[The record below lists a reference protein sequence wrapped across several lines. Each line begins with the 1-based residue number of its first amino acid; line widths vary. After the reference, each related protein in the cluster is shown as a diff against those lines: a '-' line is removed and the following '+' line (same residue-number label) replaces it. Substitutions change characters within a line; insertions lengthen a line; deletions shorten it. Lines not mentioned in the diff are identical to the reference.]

1 MEDLIGIFAVVLT
14 LAIPIVAIV
23 LSMVKKVTR
32 NKLDNDLRLEIVRS
46 GNSSPEVVKELL
58 KTPEK
63 KASDNKIVA
72 LRWGCA
78 LAGMGLAALVCHI
91 LEIDY
96 DDIYMWMYLI
106 LGCGVGLIGAVIV
119 EMVLGKKNEK
129 LPDVKP

>member
-1 MEDLIGIFAVVLT
+1 MEDLVGLFAIVLT
-14 LAIPIVAIV
+14 LMIPIVAIV
-23 LSMVKKVTR
+23 FSMIKKVSKS
-32 NKLDNDLRLEIVRS
+32 KLDNELRLEIVRS
-46 GNSSPEVVKELL
+46 GNTSPEVVKELL

-78 LAGMGLAALVCHI
+78 LAGLGLAALVCH
-91 LEIDY
+91 LTGLGFGSAY
-96 DDIYMWMYLI
+96 TYAYLI

>member
-1 MEDLIGIFAVVLT
+1 MEDLVGLFAIVLT
-14 LAIPIVAIV
+14 LMIPIVAIV
-23 LSMVKKVTR
+23 FSMIKKVTK
-32 NKLDNDLRLEIVRS
+32 NKLDNELRLEIVRS
-46 GNSSPEVVKELL
+46 GNTSPEVVKELL

-78 LAGMGLAALVCHI
+78 LAGVGLAALVCH
-91 LEIDY
+91 LTGLGFGSAY
-96 DDIYMWMYLI
+96 TYAYLI

>member
-1 MEDLIGIFAVVLT
+1 MEDLVGLFAIVLT
-14 LAIPIVAIV
+14 LMIPIVAIV
-23 LSMVKKVTR
+23 FSMIKKVSKS
-32 NKLDNDLRLEIVRS
+32 KLDNNLRLEIIRS
-46 GNSSPEVVKELL
+46 GNTSPEVVKELL

-78 LAGMGLAALVCHI
+78 LAGVGLAALVCH
-91 LEIDY
+91 LTGLGFGSAY
-96 DDIYMWMYLI
+96 TYAYLI

>member
-14 LAIPIVAIV
+14 LTIPIVAIV

-32 NKLDNDLRLEIVRS
+32 NKLDNNLRLEIVRS

-96 DDIYMWMYLI
+96 DDIYMWMYLV
-106 LGCGVGLIGAVIV
+106 LGCGLGLIISFVV
-119 EMVLGKKNEK
+119 EMVLNKQVEK
-129 LPDVKP
+129 EKTEN

>member
-14 LAIPIVAIV
+14 LTIPIVAIV

-32 NKLDNDLRLEIVRS
+32 NKLDNNLRLEIVRS

-129 LPDVKP
+129 LPGVKP

>member
-14 LAIPIVAIV
+14 LTIPIVAIV

-32 NKLDNDLRLEIVRS
+32 NKLDNNLRLEIVRS

-78 LAGMGLAALVCHI
+78 LAGMGLAALVCNI

>member
-1 MEDLIGIFAVVLT
+1 MEDLMGVFAVVLT

-32 NKLDNDLRLEIVRS
+32 NKLDNNLRLEIVRS

-63 KASDNKIVA
+63 KTSDNKIVA

-78 LAGMGLAALVCHI
+78 LAGMGLAALVCH
-91 LEIDY
+91 LVGIDY
-96 DDIYMWMYLI
+96 DDFYMWMYLV
-106 LGCGVGLIGAVIV
+106 LGCGVGLIISFVV
-119 EMVLGKKNEK
+119 EMVLNKQVEK
-129 LPDVKP
+129 EKTEN

>member
-1 MEDLIGIFAVVLT
+1 MEDLVGLFAIVLT
-14 LAIPIVAIV
+14 LMIPIVAIV
-23 LSMVKKVTR
+23 FSMIKKVSKS
-32 NKLDNDLRLEIVRS
+32 KLDNELRLEIVRS
-46 GNSSPEVVKELL
+46 GNTSPEVVKELL

-78 LAGMGLAALVCHI
+78 LVGVGLAALVCH
-91 LEIDY
+91 LTGLGFGSAY
-96 DDIYMWMYLI
+96 TYAYLI

>member
-1 MEDLIGIFAVVLT
+1 MEDLVGLFAIVLT
-14 LAIPIVAIV
+14 LMIPIVAIV
-23 LSMVKKVTR
+23 FSMIKKVSKS
-32 NKLDNDLRLEIVRS
+32 KLDNELRLEIVRS
-46 GNSSPEVVKELL
+46 GNTSPEVVKELL

-78 LAGMGLAALVCHI
+78 LAGLGLAAIVCH
-91 LEIDY
+91 LTGLGFGSAY
-96 DDIYMWMYLI
+96 TYAYLI

>member
-1 MEDLIGIFAVVLT
+1 MEDLVGLFAIVLT
-14 LAIPIVAIV
+14 LMIPIVAIV
-23 LSMVKKVTR
+23 FSMIKKVSKS
-32 NKLDNDLRLEIVRS
+32 KLDNELRLEIVRS
-46 GNSSPEVVKELL
+46 GNTSPEVVKELL

-78 LAGMGLAALVCHI
+78 LAGVGLAALVCH
-91 LEIDY
+91 LTGLGFGSAY
-96 DDIYMWMYLI
+96 TYAYLI

>member
-14 LAIPIVAIV
+14 LTIPIVAIV

>member
-14 LAIPIVAIV
+14 LTIPIVAIV

-32 NKLDNDLRLEIVRS
+32 NKLDNNLRLEIVRS

>member
-1 MEDLIGIFAVVLT
+1 MEDLMGIFAVVLT
-14 LAIPIVAIV
+14 LTIPIVAIV

-32 NKLDNDLRLEIVRS
+32 NKLDNNLRLEIVRS